1 MRYISYLILFIIC
14 VLFAQGALAENDRY
28 RVEVIVLTHLH
39 HAEEPREIRWLGDF
53 SSALDFL
60 TPPPEAEDEE
70 VEKDTAAVAEAAD
83 ETAEPDPAAEEDLL
97 AEEQEPDPNAVVHI
111 EEMSPV
117 MQEAWRRMRLSAP
130 FRPEQYLSWEQGSE
144 TPFPLLRMHDLEPV
158 MVDDPYFQLR
168 KAMEKAAAELEEQ
181 PGSGAFAEAGAET
194 GSEGEEE
201 EDALPEPTYYYRLDG
216 TVKLIRTRF
225 LHLDIDIQLREAV
238 FDEELQR
245 EMLQAAPEAELAA
258 EELPPP
264 KPSSFLV
271 FDLQQSRQVKTGR
284 MEYFDSPVLGVLAY
298 ISKVEPEEPQD

>member
-1 MRYISYLILFIIC
+1 MRYISYLILVIIC

-39 HAEEPREIRWLGDF
+39 HAEESREILWLEDF
-53 SSALDFL
+53 SAALDFL
-60 TPPPEAEDEE
+60 TPPPETEDEE
-70 VEKDTAAVAEAAD
+70 VEEDAAPAVQIEDA
-83 ETAEPDPAAEEDLL
+83 TTDPGLEAEENLL
-97 AEEQEPDPNAVVHI
+97 AEEEPDPNAVIHI

-144 TPFPLLRMHDLEPV
+144 APFPTLRMHDLEPV
-158 MVDDPYFQLR
+158 MVDDPYFQVR
-168 KAMEKAAAELEEQ
+168 KAMEEAAAELENQ
-181 PGSGAFAEAGAET
+181 PGSGAFAEAGADTEK
-194 GSEGEEE
+194 GQA
-201 EDALPEPTYYYRLDG
+201 EDVLPEPTYYFRLDG

-225 LHLDIDIQLREAV
+225 LHFDIDLQLREAV

-245 EMLQAAPEAELAA
+245 ELLQSAPGAEPAG
-258 EELPPP
+258 EDLPPP
-264 KPSSFLV
+264 KPSSYLV

-298 ISKVEPEEPQD
+298 ISRVEPEGPQD